1 MMKKH
6 SVIINFALFQFAWF
20 SVFFLQSDALLPVGI
35 AIALMFCSSPYKSQ
49 DTKFVF
55 IGLWVGLSIELVA
68 VSVNVIDYGDDM
80 LPVWLVLLWLAL
92 LFSFRESLSKL
103 FHLPIKYRAPIV
115 WLCTPASYYAG
126 SKAGILS
133 TLEPLWLFWVI
144 YGAIW
149 LIGFEVLRWLDA
161 HAFVRRNDEVL
172 S

>member
-6 SVIINFALFQFAWF
+6 SVIINFALFQLAWF
-20 SVFFLQSDALLPVGI
+20 AVFFLQSDALLLVGI
-35 AIALMFCSSPYKSQ
+35 AIALMFFLSPHKSR
-49 DTKFVF
+49 DTKFVL

-68 VSVNVIDYGDDM
+68 VNFSVIDYGDET

-103 FHLPIKYRAPIV
+103 FYLPIKYRAPIV
-115 WLCTPASYYAG
+115 WLCTPGSYYAG
-126 SKAGILS
+126 SKVGVLS
-133 TLEPLWLFWVI
+133 TLEPLWLFWFI

-149 LIGFEVLRWLDA
+149 LIGFEMLRWLDSCS
-161 HAFVRRNDEVL
+161 FVRRNDEVM